1 MKKRGVEAF
10 RGIRKAAAAVCLFAG
25 FTWLFT
31 GCGKRAEETS
41 YIKQAEETTA
51 DAGPV
56 EVTRAS
62 EEVPETHAAEV
73 PDERIEVDGKI
84 QSYLTGEMVDVSKA
98 NRRPIAV
105 MISNDKESMPS
116 YGINRAGV
124 VYEAPAE
131 GGMVRYM
138 ALIEDYDD
146 LERIGSVRSART
158 YYVYFAREFDAILA
172 HCGQSTF
179 AKPYLEKI
187 DNINALEGAG
197 GTAFYRSKD
206 KKAPHNAY
214 TSFKNIQKAAEALG
228 YSQEYSKAYQGHYRF
243 AKPDEPVTLTQ
254 DNAVEAYKIYP
265 GYQLNNPYFVYSEDD
280 GLYHRYQYGAVHKGN
295 EGPLA
300 VKNVIIQYCQQGYY
314 ATTQYLNIN
323 VHNKEWGYY
332 ATNGKAMPVYWVK
345 DGEFGITHYY
355 DFADNEIMLNPGKTW
370 VCIVSTRDEARTEL
384 HGKE

>member
-1 MKKRGVEAF
+1 MKRGRRSFTGGIAAF
-10 RGIRKAAAAVCLFAG
+10 TAVFLAAGL
-25 FTWLFT
+25 LT
-31 GCGKRAEETS
+31 GCGKDNKIAPAAE
-41 YIKQAEETTA
+41 TA
-51 DAGPV
+51 AATAAAQPPV
-56 EVTRAS
+56 EVTRAPEPETES
-62 EEVPETHAAEV
+62 EEFV

-84 QSYLTGEMVDVSKA
+84 QSYLTGEMTDVAKA

-116 YGINRAGV
+116 YGLNQAGV
-124 VYEAPAE
+124 VYEAPVE

-146 LERIGSVRSART
+146 MDRIGSVRSART
-158 YYVYFAREFDAILA
+158 YYIYFANEFDAILT

-179 AKPYLEKI
+179 AKPYLSKI

-197 GTAFYRSKD
+197 GAAFYRSSD

-214 TSFKNIQKAAEALG
+214 TSFERIQTAIQSLG
-228 YSQEYSKAYQGHYRF
+228 YSQEYDEDYEGHYLF
-243 AKPDEPVTLTQ
+243 AKPDEPVHLTQ
-254 DNAVEAYKIYP
+254 DNAVDAFRIYP
-265 GYQLNNPYFVYSEDD
+265 GYQLNAPYFEFDEED
-280 GLYHRYQYGAVHKGN
+280 GLYHRYQYGAVHNGS

-314 ATTQYLNIN
+314 ATTPYLDIN
-323 VHNKEWGYY
+323 VHTKEWGYY
-332 ATNGKAMPVYWVK
+332 ATNGKAMPIYWVK
-345 DGEFGITHYY
+345 DGENGVTHYY

-370 VCIVSTRDEARTEL
+370 VCIVSTRDGSRTEL